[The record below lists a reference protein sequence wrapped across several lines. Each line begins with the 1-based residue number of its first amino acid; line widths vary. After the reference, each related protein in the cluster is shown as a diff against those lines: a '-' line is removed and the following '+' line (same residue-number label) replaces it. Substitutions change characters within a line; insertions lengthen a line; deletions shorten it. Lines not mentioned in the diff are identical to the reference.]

1 MVAIEKRDTSE
12 FGQGTGQGEI
22 CRRNKTFDIS

>member
-1 MVAIEKRDTSE
+1 MAIEENTSE